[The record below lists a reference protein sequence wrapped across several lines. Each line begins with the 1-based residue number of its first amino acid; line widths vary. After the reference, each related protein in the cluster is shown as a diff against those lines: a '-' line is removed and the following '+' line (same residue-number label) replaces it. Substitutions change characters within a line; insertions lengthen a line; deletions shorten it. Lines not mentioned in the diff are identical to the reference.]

1 MLLRRVSTL
10 LTAALFCLSLKDAG
24 QDKYL
29 GTWHFRCCCTDHEQA
44 ESAGSAARLLQEIG
58 AYTGLGWAVFRIWRI
73 QGNFVQQWREY
84 LCLAVQILVSREG
97 CEDNQ
102 RLAKL
107 GPGSLIEVSEVM
119 GRG

>member
-1 MLLRRVSTL
+1 MAFHLLEEPGK
-10 LTAALFCLSLKDAG
+10 AA
-24 QDKYL
+24 
-29 GTWHFRCCCTDHEQA
+29 
-44 ESAGSAARLLQEIG
+44 
-58 AYTGLGWAVFRIWRI
+58 
-73 QGNFVQQWREY
+73 QQWREC
-84 LCLAVQILVSREG
+84 LCIVMQILVSREG